1 MTQRSTRGASLRF
14 PTRGTPSA
22 AAPSHEG
29 GAGADDGATEAD
41 DSGSPTHAPPS
52 FADALAG
59 SAVGDFSLLPTPV
72 QPVAAMSAGLAAG
85 GSATSAR
92 SAAAGSPPDWAHAF
106 GRSLTAS
113 VAASV
118 DAKLA
123 PLQLEIEAVKAAT
136 SGASPAR
143 RQETSPASG
152 AYLKASPPRDDNVS
166 VAGSADTSLSAAVTL
181 LETTF
186 GVADPTF
193 AYDPSKS
200 SFSTEAA
207 RGVDKLLDENKLT
220 KSECTLLNTAVGA
233 ARVLLDARRVLV
245 DLPEHGPDS
254 SLVADIDVAVEA
266 CGRNYGRILLR
277 RDPSIKTVAEA
288 ERHWDAISTKL
299 DSSAA
304 CNAIDGVVVPFA
316 EMQEYLVSLH
326 KEAAQR
332 AKDAAAKR
340 AGDKTTSSKGDGDD
354 KESARI
360 EKLEA
365 DLAAAKKRAKELDKR
380 ASQFARTIKDA
391 DLEIPKKPSSAS
403 RRSGRASKGPRS
415 QAQAD
420 AGGDT

>member
-1 MTQRSTRGASLRF
+1 MTQRARGVASVRSSTRGTL
-14 PTRGTPSA
+14 SA
-22 AAPSHEG
+22 GATSHES
-29 GAGADDGATEAD
+29 GAGADDGAPAAD
-41 DSGSPTHAPPS
+41 DSGSPSRAPPS

-59 SAVGDFSLLPTPV
+59 GAFGDFSLLPTPGP
-72 QPVAAMSAGLAAG
+72 PVAAMSAAFAAG
-85 GSATSAR
+85 GSATPAR
-92 SAAAGSPPDWAHAF
+92 SAAASSPPEWAHAF
-106 GRSLTAS
+106 GRALAAS

-123 PLQLEIEAVKAAT
+123 PLQLEIDSVKAAAI
-136 SGASPAR
+136 SASPAR
-143 RQETSPASG
+143 RQEASPASG
-152 AYLKASPPRDDNVS
+152 ASLKASPPRDDNVS
-166 VAGSADTSLSAAVTL
+166 VAGSTDTSLSAAVTL

-186 GVADPTF
+186 GVADATL
-193 AYDPSKS
+193 AYDPAKS

-207 RGVDKLLDENKLT
+207 RGVDKLLQDNKLT
-220 KSECTLLNTAVGA
+220 PSECTLLNTAVGA
-233 ARVLLDARRVLV
+233 ARVLLDTRRVLV
-245 DLPEHGPDS
+245 ELPDYGPDS

-332 AKDAAAKR
+332 AKEAAAKR

-354 KESARI
+354 KDSARI

-420 AGGDT
+420 AGGDP